1 MKEKRIK
8 KNVCAKRSFRVG
20 RKWNMRKLVTVILTA
35 AASAGLT
42 SVARADL
49 IVTPPATVTLLDL
62 GEVLLLLVLIAILIE
77 GVLYLLRKFRKK

>member
-1 MKEKRIK
+1 
-8 KNVCAKRSFRVG
+8 
-20 RKWNMRKLVTVILTA
+20 MRKLVTVILTA

-49 IVTPPATVTLLDL
+49 IVTPPATATLLDL
-62 GEVLLLLVLIAILIE
+62 GEVLLLLVLIATLIE

>member
-1 MKEKRIK
+1 
-8 KNVCAKRSFRVG
+8 
-20 RKWNMRKLVTVILTA
+20 MRKLVTVILTA

-42 SVARADL
+42 SVAQADL
-49 IVTPPATVTLLDL
+49 IVTPPATATLLDL

>member
-1 MKEKRIK
+1 
-8 KNVCAKRSFRVG
+8 
-20 RKWNMRKLVTVILTA
+20 MRKLVTVILTA

-49 IVTPPATVTLLDL
+49 IVTPPTTATLLDL

>member
-1 MKEKRIK
+1 MRETL
-8 KNVCAKRSFRVG
+8 FRVG

-42 SVARADL
+42 SVAQADL
-49 IVTPPATVTLLDL
+49 IVTPPATATLLDL

-77 GVLYLLRKFRKK
+77 GVLCLLRKFRKK